1 MRLFLVR
8 MNFTDANKQ
17 VAEKDL
23 VYGSLLFFDEYR
35 LLTCRVKGVPR
46 SRVEVEMSDY
56 LGIIIF
62 GIVQPFSSE
71 W

>member
-1 MRLFLVR
+1 MPLFLVR
-8 MNFTDANKQ
+8 MNFTGANKQ

-23 VYGSLLFFDEYR
+23 VYGSLLFFDEYG

-46 SRVEVEMSDY
+46 SRVEVY

-62 GIVQPFSSE
+62 GIEQAFSSE